1 MTASAENSP
10 ELASRPLFVIAIE
23 SRPQDE
29 AWTAALDQVREVRTA
44 CGGILGFD
52 PDVRL
57 AFIDDATIAPVQDA
71 REIFLL
77 PAPLDLGLWQ
87 RSALGQLIAEWR
99 RKFPDAV
106 IHHDDV
112 DPCHPLVVSA
122 FANQAGRAIAG
133 ANTAPQQCGLILA
146 ASGDGDPASRAQS
159 YRLMRLIW
167 EELGLARA
175 EVGFVRHVQP
185 FLPHVL
191 ERCAHENFH
200 WVIVPQAQWNT
211 GHVEYARVMLENF
224 QRSNPQAAGWVFV
237 DPPAGHA
244 TLTAWYTQRIVCLW
258 GQKREREALRRVS
271 ARSVVPGTK
280 AIWSCGN
287 GMIARVPGRDA
298 LAETLARI
306 LPAEKPERVLVKVT
320 WHGYATG
327 TYTDPAAL
335 DLLLGALP
343 APAVILEGH
352 TCSRNRGGSDF
363 DWETQAREN
372 RAWIRQQEADYL
384 RSTGLAEVLAR
395 HQAQYLNITEAWW
408 DDSCACR
415 CEIEAALREHC
426 VELAHPELS
435 DFIPKALL
443 QFRGCPMISFAK
455 MKGPTRLGISNLFGL
470 IPAPL
475 RDAWHGPNL
484 TWFARVCC
492 DLAKLYGSLFEL
504 CGMVEGLYTAVRW
517 NRQGLYRSRWGNYD
531 LIQDAGCLTAS
542 RGLVSADIL
551 ASRLQGQDVARSGF
565 FDVVRQEL
573 AWDSGAAAATLP
585 EAIGV
590 QFL

>member
-1 MTASAENSP
+1 MSESAENSP
-10 ELASRPLFVIAIE
+10 EPAGCPVFIITTDLRPHDA
-23 SRPQDE
+23 
-29 AWTAALDQVREVRTA
+29 AWPSALDQVREVRAA
-44 CGGILGFD
+44 CARILGFD
-52 PDVRL
+52 PAVRL
-57 AFIDDATIAPVQDA
+57 AFLDDAAITPVPDA

-77 PAPLDLGLWQ
+77 PAPLDFSLWQ
-87 RSALGQLIAEWR
+87 RSAFGQLVGEWR
-99 RKFPDAV
+99 RKFPNAV

-122 FANQAGRAIAG
+122 FANQAGRVVAR

-146 ASGDGDPASRAQS
+146 AIGDGDPASRAQS

-191 ERCAHENFH
+191 EQCAHENFH
-200 WVIVPQAQWNT
+200 WVIVPPAQWNT
-211 GHVEYARVMLENF
+211 EHVEYARVMLENF
-224 QRSNPQAAGWVFV
+224 QRSSPQSAGWVFV
-237 DPPAGHA
+237 DPPAGHP
-244 TLTAWYTQRIVCLW
+244 TLTAWYAQRIVRLW
-258 GQKREREALRRVS
+258 QQKRDREASRIAS
-271 ARSVVPGTK
+271 ARSVAPDTNVNWT
-280 AIWSCGN
+280 CGN
-287 GMIARVPGRDA
+287 GLIARVRDREA

-352 TCSRNRGGSDF
+352 TISRNRGGADF

-372 RAWIRQQEADYL
+372 RAWVRQQEAEYL
-384 RSTGLAEVLAR
+384 RRTGLASVMAR
-395 HQAQYLNITEAWW
+395 HHAQYVNVTEAWW
-408 DDSCACR
+408 DEECACR
-415 CEIEAALREHC
+415 CEIERALREHC
-426 VELAHPELS
+426 VVLAHPELS

-443 QFRGCPMISFAK
+443 QFRGCPMVSFAK

-470 IPAPL
+470 IPTPL
-475 RDAWHGPNL
+475 RDAWHGPNI
-484 TWFARVCC
+484 TWFARVCS

-504 CGMVEGLYTAVRW
+504 CGVVEGLYSVVRW
-517 NRQGLYRSRWGNYD
+517 NRRGLYRSRWGNYD
-531 LIQDAGCLTAS
+531 LIQDAGYVTAS

-551 ASRLQGQDVARSGF
+551 ASRLQGHDVARSGF

-573 AWDSGAAAATLP
+573 GWDSGAAAATLP
-585 EAIGV
+585 EAIGG